1 MKHFILILAFICAT
15 LIANAQEFTRLGEI
29 NTFGKR
35 ADIYRVDVLQS
46 KRSSKLIYLMTPDA
60 PHFEVPTTP
69 FIIAKKKFR
78 KELDKAIE
86 TAEQWTETANQNN
99 IKSLNKQIA
108 KYNLNHLTQFVGI
121 SPEHSS
127 DYWLAGLI
135 IGYMKIYDDVFI
147 TLYFTHEH
155 SILSTQLTLPL
166 ADAKKLAKIISEE
179 NIAQKVVEQEQMDQ
193 LFEQ

>member
-1 MKHFILILAFICAT
+1 MKRIIFILAFVCAT
-15 LIANAQEFTRLGEI
+15 LIANAQLTHLGEI

-35 ADIYRVDVLQS
+35 ADIYRVDVRQS
-46 KRSSKLIYLMTPDA
+46 QKSPKVIYLMADA

-99 IKSLNKQIA
+99 IKSMNKQIA

-121 SPEHSS
+121 MPEHSTS
-127 DYWLAGLI
+127 YWLAGLI
-135 IGYMKIYDDVFI
+135 IGYMKIYDDAFI

-179 NIAQKVVEQEQMDQ
+179 NIAQKVAEQEQMDQ